1 MMMKLLNWECL
12 FHIQMK
18 GGRPRTSGV
27 RPFCLLCVH
36 GFGQE
41 QRKNEQVHLER
52 SFWDCPRGCYLC
64 VHEEG
69 NVAVGELEM
78 CWMLQ
83 SNSSCC
89 LSDRSFL
96 FWGD

>member
-12 FHIQMK
+12 FHTQMK
-18 GGRPRTSGV
+18 EGRPRTSGV
-27 RPFCLLCVH
+27 HPF
-36 GFGQE
+36 FGQE
-41 QRKNEQVHLER
+41 QRKSEQVHLER
-52 SFWDCPRGCYLC
+52 SSWDCPRGCYLR

-83 SNSSCC
+83 SNSSYC

>member
-12 FHIQMK
+12 FHIQMRE
-18 GGRPRTSGV
+18 GRPRTSGV
-27 RPFCLLCVH
+27 HQF
-36 GFGQE
+36 FGQE

-52 SFWDCPRGCYLC
+52 SFSDCPRDCYLR

-89 LSDRSFL
+89 LFDRSFL

>member
-12 FHIQMK
+12 FHILMRE
-18 GGRPRTSGV
+18 GRPRTSGV
-27 RPFCLLCVH
+27 HPF
-36 GFGQE
+36 FGQE
-41 QRKNEQVHLER
+41 QRKNEQVHLVR
-52 SFWDCPRGCYLC
+52 SFWDCPKGCYLH

-69 NVAVGELEM
+69 NVVAGELEM

-83 SNSSCC
+83 SNSFCC

-96 FWGD
+96 F

>member
-1 MMMKLLNWECL
+1 MLSISMFRLTAMA
-12 FHIQMK
+12 IVQMIAL
-18 GGRPRTSGV
+18 GS
-27 RPFCLLCVH
+27 
-36 GFGQE
+36 
-41 QRKNEQVHLER
+41 
-52 SFWDCPRGCYLC
+52 YLR

-89 LSDRSFL
+89 LSDS
-96 FWGD
+96 